1 MNKLNHWLGFVSL
14 VSICVFIYQL
24 RGDTT
29 RNFTT
34 SSVSVGKTQVHESI
48 EPHKF
53 NPDSGNHTNS
63 PKTVKEVSTSKTG
76 PKISKSDS
84 LIKTKSEPV
93 SAFPKHPK
101 TDKNPRPSSQEYQ
114 AYLKALNSVPL
125 PTGQCVIQINSEAG
139 VALAN
144 RHREQ
149 RRAAKRRPVRSFSS
163 DIYKQPTNPRQTGIE
178 NSIASYSGKPSLTVP
193 TQVTNFTSARPSY
206 TPRSSTQT
214 PTRSTTD
221 RYYDPSYRP
230 SVGHHYVNSH
240 IRRDGTYVRGH
251 FRTNSDDS
259 FWNNWSSYGN
269 INPYTSRTGTRRP
282 SYSSGSGGTFVQGY
296 FRKNGTYVS
305 GHHRRN

>member
-1 MNKLNHWLGFVSL
+1 MKKINKWFGFASL
-14 VSICVFIYQL
+14 ISICVFIYQL
-24 RGDTT
+24 NGEKTG
-29 RNFTT
+29 NFKN
-34 SSVSVGKTQVHESI
+34 SPLSVGKTQVNESI
-48 EPHKF
+48 EFHNV
-53 NPDSGNHTNS
+53 NPDFGHQAVSFKTEDETSKDDSMKSMPDSIIEFESDSASDFLRN
-63 PKTVKEVSTSKTG
+63 PKTE
-76 PKISKSDS
+76 
-84 LIKTKSEPV
+84 
-93 SAFPKHPK
+93 
-101 TDKNPRPSSQEYQ
+101 KNPRPSSQEYQ
-114 AYLKALNSVPL
+114 AYLKALNSIPL
-125 PTGQCVIQINSEAG
+125 PRGRCVIQINSEAG

-144 RHREQ
+144 RYREQ

-178 NSIASYSGKPSLTVP
+178 NSIASYSGKPALTVP